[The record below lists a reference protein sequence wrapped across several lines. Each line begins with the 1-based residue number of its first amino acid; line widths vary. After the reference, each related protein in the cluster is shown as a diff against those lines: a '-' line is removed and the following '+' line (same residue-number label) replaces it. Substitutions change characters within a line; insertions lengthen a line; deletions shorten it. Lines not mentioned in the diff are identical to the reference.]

1 MARSKGYP
9 TFLRL
14 IGGVVSVAFPGYGT
28 AIGVALNVAAS
39 DRERRYM
46 NREADRAFEASLRDR
61 DVVVRGADVVGDI
74 AYGRVG
80 RVGGVLVYAES
91 TGALKEEM
99 QICVALSPIHEID
112 AIERVFIGDVEVG
125 TLDANGW
132 VTDGYFAR
140 TTPTPSTHSVVT
152 SSANPT
158 VTTLPLPPTP
168 GAPIEAFFEILLP
181 GDEGAGDGGDGG
193 D

>member
-1 MARSKGYP
+1 MARSSGYP

-14 IGGVVSVAFPGYGT
+14 VGAVVSVAFPGYGT

-46 NREADRAFEASLRDR
+46 NRQADRAFEQSLRDR
-61 DVVVRGADVVGDI
+61 EIVVRGADVAGDI

-80 RVGGVLVYAES
+80 KIGGVLVFAQQS
-91 TGALKEEM
+91 GALQEEM
-99 QICVALSPIHEID
+99 HVVVALSPVHEID
-112 AIERVFIGDVEVG
+112 AIERVFIGDKEVG

-132 VTDGYFAR
+132 VMDGHFAR

-152 SSANPT
+152 SAANPT
-158 VTTLPLPPTP
+158 VTTLPLPPTA
-168 GAPIEAFFEILLP
+168 GAPIVAFYEVLLP